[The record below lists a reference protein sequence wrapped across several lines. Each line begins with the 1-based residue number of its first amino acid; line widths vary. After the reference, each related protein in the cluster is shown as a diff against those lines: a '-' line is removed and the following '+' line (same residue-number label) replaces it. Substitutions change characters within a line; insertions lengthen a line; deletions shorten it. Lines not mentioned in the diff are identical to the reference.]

1 MRSVPLPSSLRAAG
15 VSSVSGYVTV
25 QLDLSRFCRLTAGTT
40 IPYTLWNTV
49 VSHQLDPSVR
59 FPSQININLSELIQ
73 GLHVGLMSSVS
84 SMSKP
89 CACVTGTLSPCTV
102 VALLK
107 ANPKGSPRGHIPT

>member
-1 MRSVPLPSSLRAAG
+1 M
-15 VSSVSGYVTV
+15 SGYVTV

-59 FPSQININLSELIQ
+59 FPSHLSELIQ

-89 CACVTGTLSPCTV
+89 MCLRDGYPNTLYSLYCTSRDIRYLVT
-102 VALLK
+102 
-107 ANPKGSPRGHIPT
+107 